1 MAYIISK
8 VLKRIKN
15 NIRQYT
21 FVFVQILIGILIMT
35 VFLSVNFSINKD
47 YKKLESKAENNL
59 IKLNIYNQQNNDN
72 LLSEK
77 KDMPSPFDL
86 SDYNV
91 LKKNYA
97 DKLKIAYLT
106 KTDINLITTIK
117 GESGIDTANMF
128 FASEEFF
135 ELYYPKV
142 KINNFDSANVVFIG
156 EKALEMLKNDKVAE
170 GNVNIH
176 KELILP
182 DKLILKNGDTLK
194 IVEINI
200 ENGFDNK
207 QLLLDVS
214 NDSLKI
220 NLDNAIIFPAKYLS
234 TFKMQSATENTF
246 VSLKLSNSSY
256 FSNVGIGVINYLY
269 SKNQNKYDYCYDT
282 LTEEYVRQ
290 TNGYKILAVGLSI
303 LSAFVMVIII
313 VGLTGIFLIIVN
325 RRIGEYAISMTLGA
339 TRSKIFLE
347 TILESVIVTSLGGLT
362 GVILSICVLK
372 YMVNFKQFNIYINSN
387 LLLFSL
393 AVSIFIGV
401 ISSVLPIIRIKQIAP
416 IEIIR
421 RI

>member
-86 SDYNV
+86 SDYNA

-362 GVILSICVLK
+362 GVILSIKV
-372 YMVNFKQFNIYINSN
+372 YGEF
-387 LLLFSL
+387 
-393 AVSIFIGV
+393 
-401 ISSVLPIIRIKQIAP
+401 
-416 IEIIR
+416 
-421 RI
+421 